1 MENDLDNSLAD
12 LVLQALD
19 AHPLGISEYDL
30 IQWLKSSGHRSFM
43 DLVFWDRL
51 SLFQTHF
58 ILFHTLYQLK
68 QRCWETSNTT
78 LEIHPLKIILLSSG
92 EHTGS
97 QVVEHDP
104 LMDYYLDID
113 NLKNTTEN
121 DITELLNNFWST
133 LSNKDKRS
141 AALRE
146 LELNDPVD
154 YGTIKLQHRRLVM
167 QHHPDRG
174 GKKQKIQSINA
185 AMDFLNNLYK
195 TRNNDAN

>member
-1 MENDLDNSLAD
+1 VEHNPDISLAD

-19 AHPLGISEYDL
+19 AHPLGISEYEL
-30 IQWLKSSGHRSFM
+30 IQWLKNTGHEPFQ
-43 DLVFWDRL
+43 DVVFWDRL

-68 QRCWETSNTT
+68 QRCCESNRGK
-78 LEIHPLKIILLSSG
+78 LEINPLNIILLPIGKSAG
-92 EHTGS
+92 CD
-97 QVVEHDP
+97 VVEHDP
-104 LMDYYLDID
+104 LLDYYLDID
-113 NLKNTTEN
+113 NLKNTSEN
-121 DITELLNNFWST
+121 DIAELLTNFWNT

-154 YGTIKLQHRRLVM
+154 YVTIKHQHRRLVM

-174 GKKQKIQSINA
+174 GSKEKLQTINT
-185 AMDFLNNLYK
+185 AMDLLNNLHK
-195 TRNNDAN
+195 SGNK